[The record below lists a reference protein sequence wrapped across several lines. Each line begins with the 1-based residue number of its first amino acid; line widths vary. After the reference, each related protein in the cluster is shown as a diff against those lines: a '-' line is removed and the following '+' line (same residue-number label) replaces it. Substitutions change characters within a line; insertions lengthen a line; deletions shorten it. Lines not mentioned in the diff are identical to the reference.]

1 MLTYAGVHK
10 LQDILVQNLKCS
22 RRYSDHV
29 LSFDYSV
36 VFQNGEL
43 VLFFYNMPFW
53 RLFVARTEGGRS
65 IRDVQ
70 DWGKRMERHCRLVIK
85 LRAHRA
91 RLVAKGGHNSP
102 PAKQPTSKA
111 R

>member
-22 RRYSDHV
+22 KYYSEHV
-29 LSFDYSV
+29 LSYDFSV
-36 VFQNGEL
+36 VFQDGEL
-43 VLFFYNMPFW
+43 VLFFDNMPFW
-53 RLFVARTEGGRS
+53 RLFVACTEGGRS
-65 IRDVQ
+65 IRDVK
-70 DWGKRMERHCRLVIK
+70 DWGKRMERYCRLVIK

-91 RLVAKGGHNSP
+91 RLAAKGGHNGP
-102 PAKQPTSKA
+102 PAKQPTSEA